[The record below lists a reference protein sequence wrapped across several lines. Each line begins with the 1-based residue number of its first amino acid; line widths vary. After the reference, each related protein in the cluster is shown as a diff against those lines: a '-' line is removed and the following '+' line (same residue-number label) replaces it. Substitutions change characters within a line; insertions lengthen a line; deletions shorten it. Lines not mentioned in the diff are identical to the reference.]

1 MALPNLGFIR
11 TRRQDAQQQRAD
23 ERQTTTG
30 AAAGIENISE
40 GKLTPTTSVAGV
52 DIKSTTRAR
61 QNAVIISSVFF
72 SISVIFLILTEIG
85 NIKDKKVL
93 RSSYFFKLNLADILP
108 STSASDAI
116 LVNSI
121 ARSLGL
127 HDFYQVGLWN
137 FCEGYSDEGITH
149 CSRPQNL
156 WWFNPVAILLSE
168 LFAGATIALPAK
180 INEILTLI
188 RIASRLMF
196 GFFIVSL
203 CMNFVF
209 IFLAPIVLY
218 SRWYSYHFVTFAF
231 ISALLSTTASI
242 IATAM
247 FSIFKRVITSQAG
260 LNIGASLGAQMFA
273 FMWIGTAFSV
283 AGWVV
288 HFYLACV
295 SRKDAKAEKKKDNKA
310 AHKDSVVDEKKIGG
324 RRVAFPRFGRKK
336 FSGEVV

>member
-1 MALPNLGFIR
+1 MALPNLRFIR
-11 TRRQDAQQQRAD
+11 TRKQEEQVQRAG
-23 ERQTTTG
+23 EQQTTG
-30 AAAGIENISE
+30 AAAGLDNNPE
-40 GKLTPTTSVAGV
+40 GKLTPTTSLAGV
-52 DIKSTTRAR
+52 DIKSTTRTR
-61 QNAVIISSVFF
+61 RNAIIISSVFF
-72 SISVIFLILTEIG
+72 FISVIFLILTEIG

-137 FCEGYSDEGITH
+137 FCEGYNDEGITH
-149 CSRPQNL
+149 CSQPQNL
-156 WWFNPVAILLSE
+156 WWFNPVAILLRE
-168 LFAGATIALPAK
+168 LLDGATIALPAEVNK
-180 INEILTLI
+180 ILTLI

-196 GFFIVSL
+196 GFFIVSI

-247 FSIFKRVITSQAG
+247 FSVFKKVITSQAE

-283 AGWVV
+283 AGWVI
-288 HFYLACV
+288 HFHLACV
-295 SRKDAKAEKKKDNKA
+295 SRKHAKAEKKKDNEA

-324 RRVAFPRFGRKK
+324 RRRVVLPRFGRNM
-336 FSGEVV
+336 FAGEVV